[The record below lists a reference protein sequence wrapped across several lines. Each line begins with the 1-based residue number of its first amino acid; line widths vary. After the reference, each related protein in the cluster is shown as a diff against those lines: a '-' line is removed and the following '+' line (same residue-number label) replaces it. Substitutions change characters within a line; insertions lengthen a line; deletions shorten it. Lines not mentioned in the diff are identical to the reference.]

1 MHFFSYG
8 GVQLVI
14 FLCWSSVGLCAN
26 KKGGRDMNSSD
37 ASNPLG
43 EESIFKLIGKFA
55 IPSMIS
61 LLVSAIYNI
70 TDQVFIG
77 HQVGV
82 LGNAATNVAFP
93 VVTLATAI
101 SQLVGVGTAANFNIC
116 QGAKQEKEA
125 KHFIGNGL
133 LLMLFFGVGM
143 MVGLLFFK
151 TMILSLC
158 GATDEVFNYANLY
171 LSLTLFGIP
180 FFVFF
185 TAGSFLIRADGSPR
199 YSMGC
204 SITGA
209 LLNVGLDALF
219 MLGFKW
225 GIIGAALATVISQ
238 AISGMMCLRY
248 FRNFKAFTIGGKDL
262 RLQVRYV
269 WEIIKLGFPNCLT
282 HLLMMMVNV
291 LMNHTLVFYGGRSLY
306 GSEIPLAVSG
316 VVAKLYTI
324 LSACSIGLAQ
334 GCQPIWGFNIGARN
348 YGRVKETFKKA
359 MGVALVLSCTAFF
372 LFQFFPRQIV
382 EIFGGGTDLYFQF
395 ATKYMRIYLML
406 ICVVGVQP
414 LIVNFFT
421 STKKMKQSMIL
432 SLARQGLFHIPL
444 ILLFPMWLGIDGVL
458 YVGPIADFLT
468 FMLSIILIM
477 RYFKELNESEF

>member
-1 MHFFSYG
+1 MDQTG
-8 GVQLVI
+8 Q
-14 FLCWSSVGLCAN
+14 
-26 KKGGRDMNSSD
+26 
-37 ASNPLG
+37 SNPLG
-43 EESIFKLIGKFA
+43 EAPLFKLICKFA

-61 LLVSAIYNI
+61 LLASAIYNI
-70 TDQVFIG
+70 TDQMFIG

-93 VVTLATAI
+93 VVTLANDI
-101 SQLVGVGTAANFNIC
+101 SQLVGVGTAAHFNIC
-116 QGAKQEKEA
+116 QGAGQESDA
-125 KHFIGNGL
+125 KRFIGNGL
-133 LLMLFFGVGM
+133 GFMCCAGVVMMGALF
-143 MVGLLFFK
+143 LFK
-151 TMILSLC
+151 LTILNLC
-158 GATDEVFNYANLY
+158 GVTDEVFNYANLY
-171 LSLTLFGIP
+171 LSVTLFGIP
-180 FFVFF
+180 FFIFF

-199 YSMGC
+199 YAMGC
-204 SITGA
+204 SMTGA
-209 LLNVGLDALF
+209 LLNVVLDALF
-219 MLGFKW
+219 MLVFKW
-225 GIIGAALATVISQ
+225 GIFGAALATVLSQ
-238 AISGMMCLRY
+238 GVSGTLCLWY
-248 FRNFKAFTIGGKDL
+248 FNRFRAFKIKWQDL
-262 RLQVRYV
+262 RLQPTYV
-269 WEIIKLGFPNCLT
+269 WEIAKLGFPNCLT
-282 HLLMMMVNV
+282 HFLMMVVNV
-291 LMNHTLVFYGGRSLY
+291 LMNHTLVFYGAQSLY
-306 GSEIPLAVSG
+306 GSAIPLAVSG

-334 GCQPIWGFNIGARN
+334 GCQPIWGFNKGAKN
-348 YGRVKETFKKA
+348 YRRVKETFKKA
-359 MGVALVLSCTAFF
+359 MMMGLMFSFTAFL
-372 LFQFFPRQIV
+372 LFQLFPRQIV
-382 EIFGGGTDLYFQF
+382 GIFGGGGELYFQF